1 MPSAPRPHAAATR
14 TIAFLAAL
22 LLAAALSGCGSS
34 LGEDDA
40 RAEDAPTA
48 SSCTETVLATL
59 GSVARR
65 IYGEGVES
73 ERTLSAQH
81 MIERSA
87 SLRSAIEAGD
97 ARAARTAARE
107 LIATGHMTNLDVAT
121 PHGSLVSVGGA
132 ALAPLRGTIKG
143 SAGRQIATYTTSV
156 WADKGF
162 ASEISGVAEGLV
174 ALRSGNRTIGGTIAL
189 PDELLPA
196 QGALSVRGVAYRY
209 TSFTARAYPMGS
221 VRIFVLKP
229 LAAAEKLCGTS
240 DPDTQVA
247 TLERVAHLIYE
258 GEQGPRTLVQV
269 RRVQRNA
276 ALLAAVAAHDPVATR
291 EAEAALLHHH
301 IVRLRV
307 SAAGKLLSDL
317 GGPYVLAPVHAD
329 LRLQGRKI
337 GSFVLSIQDDE
348 GYLRLTQR
356 LAGLNVLMYMEAPGG
371 KHRLVKDSL
380 GTSAQSLGLAQVPAA
395 GPFAYRG
402 REYRVFTVKAE
413 AFPSGTLTIRVLVPE
428 PYS

>member
-1 MPSAPRPHAAATR
+1 MSSPPLPAIRTSALLAT
-14 TIAFLAAL
+14 L
-22 LLAAALSGCGSS
+22 LLAAALSGCGSGLS
-34 LGEDDA
+34 GEDA
-40 RAEDAPTA
+40 RAQEAPATA
-48 SSCTETVLATL
+48 SCPETVLATL

-87 SLRSAIEAGD
+87 PLRSAVEARD
-97 ARAARTAARE
+97 AKAARAAARE
-107 LIATGHMTNLDVAT
+107 LIATGHMTNLDVVTA
-121 PHGSLVSVGGA
+121 HGALVSVGGA
-132 ALAPLRGTIKG
+132 ALAPIRGTIEDRT
-143 SAGRQIATYTTSV
+143 GRRIATYTTSV

-162 ASEISGVAEGLV
+162 SSEISGVAEGLV
-174 ALRSGNRTIGGTIAL
+174 SLRAGIRSIGGTIVL
-189 PDELLPA
+189 PDGSLPA
-196 QGALSVRGVAYRY
+196 QGALTVRGVDYRY
-209 TSFTARAYPMGS
+209 TSFAARAYPTGT
-221 VRIFVLKP
+221 VRIYVLKP
-229 LAAAEKLCGTS
+229 LAAVEKLCRADEAG
-240 DPDTQVA
+240 TQVA

-269 RRVQRNA
+269 RRVQRSF

-307 SAAGKLLSDL
+307 SDESKLLSDL
-317 GGPYVLAPVHAD
+317 GGPYVLAPVHAG
-329 LRLQGRKI
+329 LRLHGRKI

-348 GYLRLTQR
+348 GYLRLTNR
-356 LAGLNVLMYMEAPGG
+356 LAGLNVLMYMEAAGG
-371 KHRLVKDSL
+371 KHRLVKNSL
-380 GTSAQSLGLAQVPAA
+380 GASAQSLGLAEVPAA
-395 GPFAYRG
+395 GPFTYRG